1 MQPTRKTVWLAAA
14 ALALALA
21 TPAAQ
26 AQVKI
31 ALDCPPD
38 PQRCGSY
45 VYAHALAEHLKAAG
59 VNVRELPVN
68 SIGGEAE
75 RLDQTSQGLLEV
87 NMADLARAGQLDKL
101 IFGFFAPYLFDSVE
115 HLDKVIRTS
124 DLMQRINAGTTKKGV
139 RVVSLVLVGGATGIF
154 NTKKPITRPEDMA
167 DLRIRALDQNQMA
180 LFKAWGTN
188 GVVITMPE
196 VANAL
201 QTGIADGYINP
212 PFVPFLFGHTSIIKH
227 YTDAKVSMPLR
238 VAMVSE
244 DWYKKLSEKDRKTFD
259 EGVVKA
265 TAANR
270 AWVGNSDKTALEQL
284 EKAGIKITQ
293 LTPEGRARFKE
304 LSQPAYTAIL
314 SKGEIQL
321 YLDAA
326 SKTR

>member
-1 MQPTRKTVWLAAA
+1 MRRNPKASWLAAA
-14 ALALALA
+14 VALALFA
-21 TPAAQ
+21 PSAQ

-38 PQRCGSY
+38 PTRCGTY
-45 VYAHALAEHLKAAG
+45 VFAKALSEHLNANG
-59 VNVRELPVN
+59 MTTREVPVN
-68 SIGGEAE
+68 AIGGEAE

-87 NMADLARAGQLDKL
+87 NMADLARAGQLEKL
-101 IFGFFAPYLFDSVE
+101 IFGFFAPYMFDSVE
-115 HLDKVIRTS
+115 HLDRVIATS
-124 DLMQRINAGTTKKGV
+124 DILQRINAGTTKKGV
-139 RVVSLVLVGGATGIF
+139 RVAALVLVGGATGIF

-167 DLRIRALDQNQMA
+167 DLRFRALDQNQMA
-180 LFKAWGTN
+180 LFKAWGTS

-227 YTDAKVSMPLR
+227 YTEAKVAMPLR

-244 DWYKKLSEKDRKTFD
+244 DWYKKLAEKDRKTFD
-259 EGVVKA
+259 EGVAKA

-284 EKAGIKITQ
+284 EKAGIKITS
-293 LTPEGRARFKE
+293 LTAEGRARFKQ
-304 LSQPAYTAIL
+304 LSEPAYTAIL
-314 SKGEIQL
+314 SKEEVQL
-321 YLDAA
+321 YFDAA
-326 SKTR
+326 SKAR